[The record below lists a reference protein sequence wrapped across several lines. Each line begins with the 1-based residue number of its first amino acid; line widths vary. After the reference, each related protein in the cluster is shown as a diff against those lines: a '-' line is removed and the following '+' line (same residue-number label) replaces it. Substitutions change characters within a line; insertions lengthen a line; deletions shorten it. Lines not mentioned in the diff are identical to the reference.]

1 MKKRLLTALLIGAA
15 ALAPA
20 ASAASSLTVNP
31 SLPTVSSGVYF
42 TVSGKSI
49 GGRDFLAVE
58 VSCSSGGAEVY
69 ATRIYVALDTSG
81 NGTTE
86 TIFPPAS
93 SCTAKLEAA
102 QSIDKFKVLATAAF
116 SVT

>member
-1 MKKRLLTALLIGAA
+1 MKLRLLTTLTVCAA

-31 SLPTVSSGVYF
+31 SAPTVSSGVYF
-42 TVSGKSI
+42 TVSGKST

-69 ATRIYVALDTSG
+69 ATRIYVALDA
-81 NGTTE
+81 NGTGTSV
-86 TIFPPAS
+86 TIHPPAS
-93 SCTAKLEAA
+93 SCTAMLEAA
-102 QSIDKFKVLATAAF
+102 QSIDRFKVLATTSF
-116 SVT
+116 VVT

>member
-1 MKKRLLTALLIGAA
+1 VVLAA

-31 SLPTVSSGVYF
+31 ASPTVSSGVYF

-58 VSCSSGGAEVY
+58 VSCTSGGAEVY
-69 ATRIYVALDTSG
+69 ATRLYVALDADG
-81 NGTTE
+81 NGTST
-86 TIFPPAS
+86 TISPPAS
-93 SCTAKLEAA
+93 ACTAQLEAA
-102 QSIDKFKVLATAAF
+102 QSIGKFKVLATASF
-116 SVT
+116 TVS